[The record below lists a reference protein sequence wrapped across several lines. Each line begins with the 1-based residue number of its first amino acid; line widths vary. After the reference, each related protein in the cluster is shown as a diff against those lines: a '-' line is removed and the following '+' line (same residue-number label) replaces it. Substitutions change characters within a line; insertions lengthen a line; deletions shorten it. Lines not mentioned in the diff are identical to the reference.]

1 MGRLGHAR
9 WMVVGDQ
16 DRGCALGE
24 SQLHDF
30 ARMDGRPV
38 DRAPEQLYELDEP
51 VPRAEK

>member
-1 MGRLGHAR
+1 MLG
-9 WMVVGDQ
+9 DE
-16 DRGCALGE
+16 DRCGVLGE
-24 SQLHDF
+24 SELHDF